1 VIDLNSISTSSI
13 DKCFPRTGEGSMFL
27 HDKKKDALVKVIDLV
42 ALINPNQNEI
52 LGQVQ
57 SGEEQQDPAPSLKA
71 DLIFPS
77 GENLPRCWVDADYRN
92 P

>member
-1 VIDLNSISTSSI
+1 ML
-13 DKCFPRTGEGSMFL
+13 L
-27 HDKKKDALVKVIDLV
+27 HDKEKDALVEVLDIV
-42 ALINPNQNEI
+42 ALINPNQDEI

-57 SGEEQQDPAPSLKA
+57 SGQEEQDPAPSRKA

-77 GENLPRCWVDADYRN
+77 GESLPKCWVDADYRN